1 MFVNGY
7 GDLSAVLTFTDDAAN
22 PPAVILASKR
32 HPSSQKF
39 VACLRAMDGTQRATV
54 IVFGAIYFL

>member
-1 MFVNGY
+1 MVT
-7 GDLSAVLTFTDDAAN
+7 VMAN

-54 IVFGAIYFL
+54 IVFGTIYFL